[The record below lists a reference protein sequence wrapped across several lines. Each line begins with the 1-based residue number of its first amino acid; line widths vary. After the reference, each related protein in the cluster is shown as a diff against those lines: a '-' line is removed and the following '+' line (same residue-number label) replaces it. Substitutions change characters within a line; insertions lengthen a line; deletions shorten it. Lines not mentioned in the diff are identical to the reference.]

1 MIYAL
6 HSVEFV
12 SWFWFFWFG
21 CWVEFSLRLYHS
33 LHISSTLLYYVVL
46 DGCIFPWLPS
56 SIIGTFGIAK
66 AAMIASGGSLIVIS
80 SVYSIVKRKED
91 RETIA

>member
-1 MIYAL
+1 MRYTAL
-6 HSVEFV
+6 NLCLG
-12 SWFWFFWFG
+12 FG
-21 CWVEFSLRLYHS
+21 SSGLGVGWSSLRLYHS